1 MAIAPISLSQ
11 SRKQQEWIMSD
22 LIYVDLGVFLFL
34 LVVAYARPCARL

>member
-22 LIYVDLGVFLFL
+22 LIYVGLGVFLFL
-34 LVVAYARPCARL
+34 LVGAYARACANL